1 MCISDSPY
9 VYPLMLNQGI
19 HETLVQHNVYVPIL
33 WKDLINNNDK
43 NTVAVSYT
51 HLADQLVSDRA
62 AGIVFLCIH
71 GGYLSV
77 AEEAG
82 YDYGYHAF
90 RFIYYF
96 FFR

>member
-1 MCISDSPY
+1 MGVSF
-9 VYPLMLNQGI
+9 
-19 HETLVQHNVYVPIL
+19 TAIL
-33 WKDLINNNDK
+33 L
-43 NTVAVSYT
+43 SGS
-51 HLADQLVSDRA
+51 ADQLVSDRA

>member
-1 MCISDSPY
+1 MGVSFA
-9 VYPLMLNQGI
+9 
-19 HETLVQHNVYVPIL
+19 
-33 WKDLINNNDK
+33 
-43 NTVAVSYT
+43 AVLLPGS
-51 HLADQLVSDRA
+51 ADQLVSDRA
-62 AGIVFLCIH
+62 AGIVLLCIY
-71 GGYLSV
+71 GGYLSD